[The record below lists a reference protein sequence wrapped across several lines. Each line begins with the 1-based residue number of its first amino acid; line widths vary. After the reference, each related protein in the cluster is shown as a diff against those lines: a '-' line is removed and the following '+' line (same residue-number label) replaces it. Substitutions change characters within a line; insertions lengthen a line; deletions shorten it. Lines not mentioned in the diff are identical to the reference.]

1 MQTQPTA
8 PAAPENLI
16 RLPDVMR
23 RIGLKQS
30 RIYQLI
36 STGDFPA
43 PVSLTGGRAVA
54 WKESQISSWI
64 ASRQSARPSKVGDAA

>member
-1 MQTQPTA
+1 MRAQPTA

-30 RIYQLI
+30 RIYQLMAA
-36 STGDFPA
+36 GDFPPA
-43 PVSLTGGRAVA
+43 VRLGVRAVA
-54 WKESQISSWI
+54 WRESEISAWI
-64 ASRQSARPSKVGDAA
+64 ASRPSAQPSKTGGAA